1 VVASCWIL
9 GKASSLRGAALAQA
23 AQGGC
28 VVTIPGG
35 VQETCRCDTKKQG
48 SVGNIGGRQ
57 MVELDDLRGLYISL
71 LNSST
76 GTAR

>member
-1 VVASCWIL
+1 V
-9 GKASSLRGAALAQA
+9 GK
-23 AQGGC
+23 
-28 VVTIPGG
+28 
-35 VQETCRCDTKKQG
+35 
-48 SVGNIGGRQ
+48 IGGRQ